1 MKSYT
6 LFRCPVN
13 NNCSHLKQTADPH
26 EVSASVWLNSHEM
39 DCAYVLFSWQKVWHW
54 KKYIWNGTMFSTGT
68 MHAGKIG
75 AALLK
80 LEMQEI
86 AVVFPCSTYSL
97 VKQEQHKDTCL
108 PDSNEGNKDNRRK
121 ENCKMFFPKQTNTT
135 VDCVPVFYSKLV
147 IYPSTHCLVNMLH
160 KVAASGLR
168 SWYLQPQTAANHRE
182 ASSS

>member
-1 MKSYT
+1 MKWIVRMYFFRDRKCDTERSIFEMELCLVQAPCMQEKQEL
-6 LFRCPVN
+6 LFY
-13 NNCSHLKQTADPH
+13 K
-26 EVSASVWLNSHEM
+26 
-39 DCAYVLFSWQKVWHW
+39 
-54 KKYIWNGTMFSTGT
+54 
-68 MHAGKIG
+68 
-75 AALLK
+75 K
-80 LEMQEI
+80 LEIQEI

-168 SWYLQPQTAANHRE
+168 SWYLQPQTAANHKK